1 MFTRF
6 LIDNFQFVQKPIIQF
21 IVILKINPIQPILEV
36 DLKLHASFT
45 GFSLLGHNGGGMA
58 RAALGIAKLSAD
70 SEPIGITKHNACAS
84 RRLCYTAC
92 WLPCFCLE
100 FIISCY
106 YNLLI

>member
-1 MFTRF
+1 
-6 LIDNFQFVQKPIIQF
+6 LAKEIPV
-21 IVILKINPIQPILEV
+21 LKVNPPIQSELENKFFKMDFV
-36 DLKLHASFT
+36 ASL
-45 GFSLLGHNGGGMA
+45 SLLGVNGGGMA

-100 FIISCY
+100 FIVSCY